1 MGRVRDKRDSNF
13 TLSKKKQLQSTEP
26 SQDVLSRYEA
36 AYKTQHNSSPTQILG
51 ARSSVF
57 KAMFSHDM
65 KEDPECVDA
74 PLTCYLAVENV
85 THYSCSNSRDEP
97 TGHGGLRCT
106 KPAAESPVVIRRPE
120 SGHYF
125 AFSKDIRMETVS
137 RKYEIDFEISI
148 CLQTD
153 PRCPKAET
161 DGLHKATSRVLE
173 LVERTSSSREGR
185 NSCQGTSSLYDARDL
200 GLFRWDRKTTLL
212 VQPTRKGGPA
222 PRLNIFLEDVENEI
236 VVTIEVEAG
245 TGKERYG
252 FQCEISVL
260 DFEGKAFCT
269 QGVRDF
275 MYGRHEDCLRFS
287 PFITRKELV
296 TNKCVVLPNDVLS
309 LKCAFD
315 IVLAHVSSRLEDYRQ
330 FSCFEIEAVVPAVE
344 DVHDEEEDSVSCC
357 PLKKAL
363 TSLYEEGTLSD
374 INIRSG
380 TKSFPVH
387 KSILSVRSP
396 VFHAMFGTE
405 MREKTSKD
413 LDLPDVDAD
422 TLRCLLLFIYT
433 DTVKD
438 MGWENTSDLYRV
450 ADHYEVMDLREKCST
465 ILRSKLNESNVC
477 SVLSLA
483 DMYHDQ
489 TLKRTVQNFIVFD
502 LSIEFISSEEWK
514 KFKGSNVQL
523 ALETMEHV
531 FFKRK
536 IEL

>member
-1 MGRVRDKRDSNF
+1 
-13 TLSKKKQLQSTEP
+13 
-26 SQDVLSRYEA
+26 
-36 AYKTQHNSSPTQILG
+36 
-51 ARSSVF
+51 
-57 KAMFSHDM
+57 
-65 KEDPECVDA
+65 
-74 PLTCYLAVENV
+74 
-85 THYSCSNSRDEP
+85 
-97 TGHGGLRCT
+97 
-106 KPAAESPVVIRRPE
+106 
-120 SGHYF
+120 
-125 AFSKDIRMETVS
+125 
-137 RKYEIDFEISI
+137 
-148 CLQTD
+148 
-153 PRCPKAET
+153 
-161 DGLHKATSRVLE
+161 
-173 LVERTSSSREGR
+173 
-185 NSCQGTSSLYDARDL
+185 
-200 GLFRWDRKTTLL
+200 
-212 VQPTRKGGPA
+212 
-222 PRLNIFLEDVENEI
+222 
-236 VVTIEVEAG
+236 
-245 TGKERYG
+245 
-252 FQCEISVL
+252 
-260 DFEGKAFCT
+260 
-269 QGVRDF
+269 

-438 MGWENTSDLYRV
+438 MGWGEYLGFVQGGRS
-450 ADHYEVMDLREKCST
+450 
-465 ILRSKLNESNVC
+465 LRSDGLERE
-477 SVLSLA
+477 
-483 DMYHDQ
+483 M
-489 TLKRTVQNFIVFD
+489 FD
-502 LSIEFISSEEWK
+502 
-514 KFKGSNVQL
+514 
-523 ALETMEHV
+523 
-531 FFKRK
+531 
-536 IEL
+536 